1 MNETNRS
8 IIVLVAALWIILMG
22 VIIFLAWAADKDAV
36 NHLQDFVQYLDDHR
50 TTSGR
55 LIVTLGALTAAVLA
69 LLVIVIEL
77 APEEQVKE
85 LRIEQA
91 GATTIVPA
99 EALRLRL
106 EEALIALPQVA
117 AARARVSAGAK
128 GIDANLD
135 LTVSRSANVAA
146 VTQDAGRVV
155 VDTVQTEL
163 GLPLA
168 RLPVVR
174 IAFGGARP
182 EPIASSV
189 SQPPSPQPAPPL
201 ATAAEPAASG
211 PETVDER
218 VESPRAEEQAWRS
231 ASPGL
236 ATPDMPP
243 PDVGAGGEAP
253 GQEQPPEHQQ

>member
-8 IIVLVAALWIILMG
+8 IIVLVAALWVILMG
-22 VIIFLAWAADKDAV
+22 VIIFLTWSADKDAV
-36 NHLQDFVQYLDDHR
+36 NRLQDFVQYLDDHR
-50 TTSGR
+50 STSGH
-55 LIVTLGALTAAVLA
+55 LIVTLSALTAAVLA

-77 APEEQVKE
+77 SPEEQVKE

-106 EEALIALPQVA
+106 EEALMALPQVEA
-117 AARARVSAGAK
+117 AKARVSAGAK

-135 LTVSRSANVAA
+135 LTISRSANVAA

-155 VDTVQTEL
+155 VDTIQTEL

-168 RLPVVR
+168 RLPAVR
-174 IAFGGARP
+174 IAFSGARP
-182 EPIASSV
+182 EPVASSI
-189 SQPPSPQPAPPL
+189 SQPPSPLPAPPL
-201 ATAAEPAASG
+201 ATAAEPAVSG

-218 VESPRAEEQAWRS
+218 VESPRSEEQAWGN
-231 ASPGL
+231 ASPG
-236 ATPDMPP
+236 AAAPDKPP
-243 PDVGAGGEAP
+243 SDSGAGGEAP